1 MIEMTQ
7 RTPQG
12 KFVKGQSGNPGG
24 RPKLLSEVQELARA
38 HTAENLE
45 GLMEIARNP
54 KSPAQARVAARVA
67 VLDRAWGK
75 PGQSI
80 DMNMNPKDELDEM
93 LETLNGKTRGIP
105 GAAKPVQ

>member
-1 MIEMTQ
+1 MTT
-7 RTPQG
+7 RTSQG

-45 GLMEIARNP
+45 GLMEIARNA

-75 PGQSI
+75 PGQSV
-80 DMNMNPKDELDEM
+80 DLNMNPADELDEM

-105 GAAKPVQ
+105 GAAKPIQ

>member
-1 MIEMTQ
+1 MTT
-7 RTPQG
+7 RTPEG

-24 RPKLLSEVQELARA
+24 RPKLLSEVQELARTF
-38 HTAENLE
+38 TAENIE
-45 GLMEIARNP
+45 GLMQIARNA

-105 GAAKPVQ
+105 GAAKPIQ

>member
-1 MIEMTQ
+1 MTK
-7 RTPQG
+7 RTSQG

-38 HTAENLE
+38 HTAENIE

-67 VLDRAWGK
+67 VMDRAWGK

-93 LETLNGKTRGIP
+93 LETLNGKSRGLP
-105 GAAKPVQ
+105 PKPPVQ

>member
-1 MIEMTQ
+1 MTT
-7 RTPQG
+7 RTSQG

-45 GLMEIARNP
+45 GLMEIARSP

-80 DMNMNPKDELDEM
+80 DMNMNPADELDEM
-93 LETLNGKTRGIP
+93 LATINGKSRGIP
-105 GAAKPVQ
+105 PKPIQ